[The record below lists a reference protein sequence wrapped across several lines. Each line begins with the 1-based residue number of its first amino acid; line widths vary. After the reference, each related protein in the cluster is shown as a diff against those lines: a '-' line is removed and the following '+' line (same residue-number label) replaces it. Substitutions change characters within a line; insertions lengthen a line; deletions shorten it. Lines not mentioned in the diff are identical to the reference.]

1 MLLTI
6 AVILALIDL
15 VTTLI
20 GVRIA
25 GVDSESNGMHRIILT
40 RGGPVVFSLVY
51 LAGATVLIAG
61 AHRLGALASV
71 VAVLV
76 LVALNNLYALLRLR
90 AARRE

>member
-1 MLLTI
+1 
-6 AVILALIDL
+6 
-15 VTTLI
+15 
-20 GVRIA
+20 
-25 GVDSESNGMHRIILT
+25 
-40 RGGPVVFSLVY
+40 
-51 LAGATVLIAG
+51 VLIAG